1 MGSRVDRF
9 AINLGLA
16 VLVFVGI
23 SASISPWLDALYSE
37 IAVWAVILGIPLAVG
52 WRTLRS
58 GIGRSVAYVE
68 DRRARKLQQERQRE
82 QLRHTRPVPA
92 PTPAEVT
99 KPLRAVPPTKD

>member
-37 IAVWAVILGIPLAVG
+37 IALWAVIVGTPLAVS
-52 WRTLRS
+52 WRVLRS
-58 GIGRSVAYVE
+58 GIGRGVAYVE
-68 DRRARKLQQERQRE
+68 DRRARKPQRE
-82 QLRHTRPVPA
+82 QQRAQLRHTRPAPAPA
-92 PTPAEVT
+92 PTEVT
-99 KPLRAVPPTKD
+99 QPLRVVPPTKD